1 MINLF
6 INRIFRAIKIDIELF
21 EEVEKDKNATFQAG
35 AVVVLSSLAAGVGS
49 IHLGASNF
57 LIAPALSL
65 LSWYVW
71 AYVIYFVGVKLFGGV
86 KTKSNHGELLRT
98 IGFSSAPGL
107 IRVFGFTPELMSIT
121 FIGAGIWM
129 LIAMVI
135 AVRQALDYQS
145 TWRAIGVV
153 VIGFLVQ
160 AIFLIMILRIFGPS

>member
-1 MINLF
+1 MVLIF
-6 INRIFRAIKIDIELF
+6 INRIFRAIKIDPDLY
-21 EEVEKDKNATFQAG
+21 EEVEHDKSATIQAAG
-35 AVVVLSSLAAGVGS
+35 VVVLSSLAAGVGA

-57 LIAPALSL
+57 LLGPLLSL
-65 LSWYVW
+65 ASWYFW
-71 AYVIYFVGVKLFGGV
+71 AFIIYIVGTKLFPD
-86 KTKSNHGELLRT
+86 KETKSDHGELLRT

-160 AIFLIMILRIFGPS
+160 AVVLIMLLRIFGPA